1 MDKFTKT
8 YRVYVRS
15 RGDDEYVLYAG
26 FDKMKATEV
35 YAKEVS
41 IRTGYD
47 DMLKELSD
55 VAYVGFEELIK
66 FTRVSKLKRE
76 ETYVL

>member
-1 MDKFTKT
+1 MSEFTKT

-15 RGDDEYVLYAG
+15 RGGDEYAIYNG
-26 FDKMKATEV
+26 FDRTRAMET
-35 YAKEVS
+35 YTKEVF
-41 IRTGYD
+41 IRMGYD
-47 DMLKELSD
+47 DKLKELSD

-66 FTRVSKLKRE
+66 FPRVAKLKRE

>member
-1 MDKFTKT
+1 MSEFTKT

-15 RGDDEYVLYAG
+15 CGGDEYTIYTG
-26 FDKMKATEV
+26 FDRTKATEA

-47 DMLKELSD
+47 DTLKELSD
-55 VAYVGFEELIK
+55 IAYVGFEELVK
-66 FTRVSKLKRE
+66 VTKLKRE

>member
-1 MDKFTKT
+1 MSEFTKT

-15 RGDDEYVLYAG
+15 RGGDEYAIYNG
-26 FDKMKATEV
+26 FDRTKATEV

-41 IRTGYD
+41 IRMGYD
-47 DMLKELSD
+47 DTLKELSGI
-55 VAYVGFEELIK
+55 AYVGFEELVTVTK
-66 FTRVSKLKRE
+66 RKRE

>member
-1 MDKFTKT
+1 MSEYTKT

-15 RGDDEYVLYAG
+15 RGGDEYVKYAG
-26 FDKMKATEV
+26 FDKTRAMEA

-41 IRTGYD
+41 ILIGYD
-47 DMLKELSD
+47 DRLKKLSD
-55 VAYVGFEELIK
+55 IAYVGFEELIK
-66 FTRVSKLKRE
+66 FTRVTKLKRE

>member
-1 MDKFTKT
+1 MSEFTKT

-15 RGDDEYVLYAG
+15 RGGDVYTIYAG
-26 FDKMKATEV
+26 FDKTKATEA

-47 DMLKELSD
+47 DTLKELSD
-55 VAYVGFEELIK
+55 IAYVGFEELVK
-66 FTRVSKLKRE
+66 VTKLKRE

>member
-1 MDKFTKT
+1 MGEFTKT

-15 RGDDEYVLYAG
+15 RGGDEYVIYSG
-26 FDKMKATEV
+26 FHRTSAAAA
-35 YAKEVS
+35 YAKEVT

-47 DMLKELSD
+47 DRLKELSD
-55 VAYVGFEELIK
+55 VAFVGFEELIK
-66 FTRVSKLKRE
+66 STRVTQLKRE

>member
-1 MDKFTKT
+1 MNEFTKT

-15 RGDDEYVLYAG
+15 RGGDEYVKYAG
-26 FDKMKATEV
+26 FDKTGAAIA
-35 YAKEVS
+35 YAKEVT

-47 DMLKELSD
+47 DKLKELSD

-66 FTRVSKLKRE
+66 FSKVTKLKRE

>member
-1 MDKFTKT
+1 MSEFTKT

-15 RGDDEYVLYAG
+15 RSGDVYTLYAG
-26 FDKMKATEV
+26 SDRTKATET

-47 DMLKELSD
+47 DMLKKLSGI
-55 VAYVGFEELIK
+55 AYVGFEELVK
-66 FTRVSKLKRE
+66 VTKLKRE
-76 ETYVL
+76 ETHVL

>member
-1 MDKFTKT
+1 MDKFSKT

-15 RGDDEYVLYAG
+15 RDDDEYTVYAG
-26 FDKMKATEV
+26 FDKTVAMEA
-35 YAKEVS
+35 YAKDVF

-47 DMLKELSD
+47 DKLKELSD
-55 VAYVGFEELIK
+55 IAYAGFEELIK
-66 FTRVSKLKRE
+66 SARVTKLKRE

>member
-1 MDKFTKT
+1 MSEFTKT

-15 RGDDEYVLYAG
+15 RGDDEHVVYAG
-26 FDKMKATEV
+26 FDRTMATET
-35 YAKEVS
+35 YAKEVF

-47 DMLKELSD
+47 DKLKELSD
-55 VAYVGFEELIK
+55 IAYVGFEELIK
-66 FTRVSKLKRE
+66 FTRVTKLKRE

>member
-1 MDKFTKT
+1 MSEFTKT

-15 RGDDEYVLYAG
+15 RGGDEYVIYAG
-26 FDKMKATEV
+26 FDRTQATEV
-35 YAKEVS
+35 YAKEVF

-47 DMLKELSD
+47 DKLKELSD
-55 VAYVGFEELIK
+55 IAYVGFEELVK
-66 FTRVSKLKRE
+66 FTRVTKLKRE